1 MSDTVLELRKQARQF
16 ATSDN
21 PRAWRELAG
30 TMGLYLPCYLISI
43 TQYQTLWLFIPAMLV
58 TIIMTMRIY
67 MIQHDCIHRSFFK
80 MRSTNDLIGKLL
92 SPIAMTPYE
101 ATRYNHNL
109 HHAHVSDL
117 DRRDTFEIFVMTLK
131 EWEQAGFWK
140 RLGYRIYRSPVT
152 LIFVGPFVVYLLLR
166 RFPLC
171 VFKTGLLDQVIHN
184 LMILGQLAI
193 TYAIAGVPGLWVWLS
208 IVYLTSTI
216 GVLIPYIVHNFEN
229 IHWGNR
235 PDMDF
240 ATGAL
245 EGSSVLD
252 WGWLFHRA
260 VMNIGYHDLHHLN
273 AKIPGYKL
281 RDAHEYLEAQGL
293 LRSEKIGFLEGVACL
308 RWKLYDEDNGRMVR
322 FPKVASQIEVPAE

>member
-16 ATSDN
+16 AKSDD
-21 PRAWRELAG
+21 PTAWREFAG
-30 TMGLYLPCYLISI
+30 TMGLYVPAYLIAI
-43 TQYQTLWLFIPAMLV
+43 TQYQTWWLFIPAMAV
-58 TIIMTMRIY
+58 AIVMTMRIY

-80 MRSTNDLIGKLL
+80 KRRTNDIIGKLL

-101 ATRYNHNL
+101 ATRYNHNM

-117 DRRDTFEIFVMTLK
+117 DRRDTFEIYVMTLK
-131 EWEQAGFWK
+131 EWEQAGFWQ

-152 LIFVGPFVVYLLLR
+152 LIFVGPFVVYLFLR
-166 RFPLC
+166 RFPL
-171 VFKTGLLDQVIHN
+171 VMFKTGLWDQIVHN
-184 LMILGQLAI
+184 LMIVGQLAL
-193 TYAIAGVPGLWVWLS
+193 TYAIAGIPGLWVWLA
-208 IVYLTSTI
+208 IVYLTSTT

-229 IHWGNR
+229 IHWGTR

-252 WGWLFHRA
+252 WGPLFHKA

-273 AKIPGYKL
+273 AKIPGYRLKE
-281 RDAHEYLEAQGL
+281 AHEYLEAQGL
-293 LRSEKIGFLEGVACL
+293 LRSEKIGFWEGIACL
-308 RWKLYDEDNGRMVR
+308 RWKLYDEDGQCMIP
-322 FPKVASQIEVPAE
+322 FPRRNAEHAVPAE

>member
-1 MSDTVLELRKQARQF
+1 MSDRVMELRKAARQF

-30 TMGLYLPCYLISI
+30 TLGLYVPAYLIAI
-43 TQYQTLWLFIPAMLV
+43 TQYSNLWLFIPAMV
-58 TIIMTMRIY
+58 ITIAMTMRVY

-80 MRSTNDLIGKLL
+80 MRTTNDITGKLL

-117 DRRDTFEIFVMTLK
+117 DRRDTFEIYVMTLR
-131 EWEQAGFWK
+131 EWEQSVFWK
-140 RLGYRIYRSPVT
+140 RLAYRIYRSP
-152 LIFVGPFVVYLLLR
+152 FVLVFTGPFIVYLLLR

-171 VFKTGLLDQVIHN
+171 CLRTGIGDQIIHN
-184 LMILGQLAI
+184 LLILGQIGL
-193 TYAIAGVPGLWVWLS
+193 TYLIAGTNGLWVWLL
-208 IVYLTSTI
+208 IVYLTSTL

-229 IHWGNR
+229 IHWGTR

-252 WGWLFHRA
+252 WGWLFHKA

-281 RDAHEYLEAQGL
+281 KEAHEYLEAQGL
-293 LRSEKIGFLEGVACL
+293 LQPVKIGFFQGLSCYQ
-308 RWKLYDEDNGRMVR
+308 WKLYDEEGGKMIP
-322 FPKVASQIEVPAE
+322 FPKTKDGQMITA